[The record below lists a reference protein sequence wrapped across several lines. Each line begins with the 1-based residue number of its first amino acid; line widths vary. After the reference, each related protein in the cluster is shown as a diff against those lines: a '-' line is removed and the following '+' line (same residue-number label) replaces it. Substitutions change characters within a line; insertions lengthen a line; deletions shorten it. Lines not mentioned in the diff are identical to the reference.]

1 MFKGRNHILL
11 WVLVLISIV
20 IIVIRIV
27 FDKSVEW
34 FSGGAILLDDVLF
47 GLAMAIISSAIFYY
61 LTVYLPRKADE
72 ENINRIMDRQLR
84 WVVSCSVILVRD
96 VCSFG
101 GIKKEFD
108 KIKKEDI
115 SASCKN
121 IKLKD
126 SKKTKI
132 HSFESYEV
140 TIAQF
145 QLFYIKRIKNYISEV
160 LPYSYWLDTEL
171 LLMLNEILHNSYFVI
186 AEYYYNNL
194 DSFPEPYMTSMDN
207 DLFDYYE
214 RVVKLKK
221 YCEKKLDI
229 IV

>member
-1 MFKGRNHILL
+1 MFKGKNHLLL
-11 WVLVLISIV
+11 WVLVFISIV

-72 ENINRIMDRQLR
+72 ENVKRIMDRQLR

-108 KIKKEDI
+108 EIKKEDI
-115 SASCKN
+115 SVSCKN

-126 SKKTKI
+126 GKKTKI
-132 HSFESYEV
+132 HSFVSYEV

-145 QLFYIKRIKNYISEV
+145 QLFYIKRIKNYISEIF
-160 LPYSYWLDTEL
+160 PFSYLLDTEL
-171 LLMLNEILHNSYFVI
+171 LLMLNEILHNPYFAM
-186 AEYYYNNL
+186 AEDYYKNL
-194 DSFPEPYMTSMDN
+194 DLFIELDMTSMDN
-207 DLFDYYE
+207 DLYEYYE
-214 RVVKLKK
+214 RVAKLKK
-221 YCEKKLDI
+221 YCKKKLDI